1 MPTTTDI
8 DPAFLARV
16 YQFERDRL
24 TKILP
29 CFAGG
34 YSLPKVWR
42 PDRGVW
48 TKLAAATAGCGVDPV
63 RYVRWSLEVNQVG
76 YPPVVPEPNRLL
88 ERRRLGLYQDEL
100 PRVHPAIELQFKIE
114 TETASRHMTLH
125 EKVYGR
131 EPDIARLTVA
141 AEGQSLG
148 LSPLFRYTFARS
160 YGGVELTRFAR
171 RIEPEALFQF
181 SEAPVENAVVYGAS
195 GHLPH
200 GFARR
205 AAPLYAGVVDAF
217 AASRKGVRA

>member
-1 MPTTTDI
+1 MPTTDDI

-24 TKILP
+24 TQILP
-29 CFAGG
+29 CFTGG

-42 PDRGVW
+42 PDRDVW
-48 TKLAAATAGCGVDPV
+48 NKLAAATTGCGVDPV
-63 RYVRWSLEVNQVG
+63 RYVRWSLKVNQVG

-88 ERRRLGLYQDEL
+88 ERRRLKLYLDEL
-100 PRVHPAIELQFKIE
+100 PRVRSAIELEFNIE
-114 TETASRHMTLH
+114 TNTASCHTTVH
-125 EKVYGR
+125 DKVYERG
-131 EPDIARLTVA
+131 PDLAHYTVA
-141 AEGQSLG
+141 VEGKNLG

-160 YGGVELTRFAR
+160 YGGVDLTEFAEL
-171 RIEPEALFQF
+171 IEPEALFQF
-181 SEAPVENAVVYGAS
+181 SEDPVENAAVYGAT

-205 AAPLYAGVVDAF
+205 AATAYARVVDAF